1 MRELVEAQ
9 WFQAAMCLVIVSNVC
24 FFGVEVQSLMG
35 MKGEDV
41 PVGYK
46 VVEYTYAII
55 FLVEL
60 LMRLWAYGI
69 TSFMCGE
76 FRAWNYVDVVLVSVS
91 VLELALEWLG
101 SETKFA
107 YARAIRIAKATR
119 VFRAMRIMK
128 LFRPL
133 RILVYTIMETFRAL
147 LWPMLLLS
155 LIIYVFGVIFTQMAS
170 HEMAS
175 KTSDDPLPLEQYFGS
190 LMLSTATL
198 FQSVTGGV
206 DWLYVMNTLLQGHAF
221 WTSSFIFYVAVS
233 HLAILNVVAGVVFHV
248 AIESAQHDQEI
259 VVQSHLN
266 MKEKYIS
273 QLRGIFK
280 HLDSDC
286 SGCITLQDFEDHLGD
301 ADLRAYLS
309 ALSLTTDEAWSL
321 FKLLDVHG
329 TSLIDLDEFVSGCL
343 RLRGNARSV
352 DMHMLLY
359 ESRWAMNKLSKI
371 MCQLDEVRNQN
382 SRLLVGKVQR
392 LSNGSLSPG
401 SPRIK
406 CTL

>member
-1 MRELVEAQ
+1 
-9 WFQAAMCLVIVSNVC
+9 
-24 FFGVEVQSLMG
+24 
-35 MKGEDV
+35 
-41 PVGYK
+41 
-46 VVEYTYAII
+46 
-55 FLVEL
+55 
-60 LMRLWAYGI
+60 
-69 TSFMCGE
+69 
-76 FRAWNYVDVVLVSVS
+76 
-91 VLELALEWLG
+91 
-101 SETKFA
+101 
-107 YARAIRIAKATR
+107 
-119 VFRAMRIMK
+119 MRIMK

-352 DMHMLLY
+352 DMRMLLY

-382 SRLLVGKVQR
+382 SRLLVGRVQR